1 MSHEIRTPLNGIL
14 GFTQLLLTHQD
25 ISAEQH
31 EYLVG
36 ITNCSEALLT
46 IINDVLD
53 LAKIDAGRM
62 DLHPQPFFLL
72 DCIDRSID
80 VVASIARKK
89 SISVGFSVQ
98 PNVPHALYGDIGRLT
113 QVLINL
119 MNNAIKFSSA
129 RGKVEIT
136 VSSRVGET
144 YLSEEARSST
154 SSVRGADDA
163 VRLPVVGE
171 FGEFVIQI
179 SVADSGI
186 GIRDGTGLFEPF
198 TQEDNSN
205 TRRFDGTGLGL
216 AICRRIVALMNG
228 RIWFES
234 APGKGATF
242 HIEVPMLGARP
253 AGVTKDRRSRS
264 LGAGTIIGLSQNKLT
279 FETLLSSL
287 RLIKDGLANPLDP
300 ASTDSF
306 DLTYHIAGS
315 MEDLK
320 EMISVSMRHGES
332 IKAILIDT
340 ESFEAINDDFATLA
354 KECLAMRSALQNA
367 SIPLLGVCCSS
378 QSSRSLTQ
386 RTGVECALLRPL
398 RHGAFQEKVHR
409 ALGLQMKPTAPQ
421 GFLAILDVPSGAD
434 FAPTQPPPDEET
446 ESAPEKPAV
455 SHSGVRVLLT
465 EDNIVNQR
473 VVLALLDRLGVTA
486 DIAVNGLEAI
496 SAVERNPYDIV
507 LMDVQMPVMSGI
519 EAATKIREL
528 NLTPAPVII
537 ALTAATTSQDRI
549 RCLEVMDDYLSK
561 PISLKGL
568 RATINKCLI
577 ASGRASLPVIAAPAP
592 RSVVAPKLEPAA
604 NANLLEQVQGRNAVP
619 HSGQWQLI
627 FWQSWAVAVTAVALF
642 LWFQK

>member
-1 MSHEIRTPLNGIL
+1 
-14 GFTQLLLTHQD
+14 
-25 ISAEQH
+25 
-31 EYLVG
+31 
-36 ITNCSEALLT
+36 
-46 IINDVLD
+46 
-53 LAKIDAGRM
+53 
-62 DLHPQPFFLL
+62 
-72 DCIDRSID
+72 
-80 VVASIARKK
+80 
-89 SISVGFSVQ
+89 
-98 PNVPHALYGDIGRLT
+98 
-113 QVLINL
+113 
-119 MNNAIKFSSA
+119 
-129 RGKVEIT
+129 
-136 VSSRVGET
+136 
-144 YLSEEARSST
+144 
-154 SSVRGADDA
+154 
-163 VRLPVVGE
+163 
-171 FGEFVIQI
+171 
-179 SVADSGI
+179 
-186 GIRDGTGLFEPF
+186 
-198 TQEDNSN
+198 
-205 TRRFDGTGLGL
+205 
-216 AICRRIVALMNG
+216 
-228 RIWFES
+228 
-234 APGKGATF
+234 
-242 HIEVPMLGARP
+242 
-253 AGVTKDRRSRS
+253 
-264 LGAGTIIGLSQNKLT
+264 
-279 FETLLSSL
+279 
-287 RLIKDGLANPLDP
+287 
-300 ASTDSF
+300 
-306 DLTYHIAGS
+306 
-315 MEDLK
+315 
-320 EMISVSMRHGES
+320 
-332 IKAILIDT
+332 
-340 ESFEAINDDFATLA
+340 
-354 KECLAMRSALQNA
+354 
-367 SIPLLGVCCSS
+367 
-378 QSSRSLTQ
+378 
-386 RTGVECALLRPL
+386 
-398 RHGAFQEKVHR
+398 
-409 ALGLQMKPTAPQ
+409 MKPTAPQ